1 MKAPSKSSHSDQDNE
16 SVKSENASKKEQSSP
31 PINKKPLNKIILNG
45 MDLEAADKMK
55 RIAAI
60 NPSFSKKLGISEDY
74 HKSNMISIVTAVSK
88 LVNKIYTPD
97 QYPDENQLDKEDS
110 KNWLEN
116 ETTKNFEKNDSISHF
131 QKTYLQQRS
140 SVRTP
145 TTNNMK
151 KWDSRISLKSTF
163 FKNDNKGFSDFK
175 KTDKKEQKPR
185 NSKRMNLLERLH
197 LTMIVKKFSIEDK
210 QNQKLWFLHHLI
222 DKSKDND
229 SFTQQRNVLFNE
241 YRMLFNEKD
250 TQLDDFDQIM
260 IPALKTFWK
269 EMNLMSSIL
278 EQLKLDQMNHS
289 DHITHLQDE
298 RMMNFERNFVN
309 IVEKNDIEK
318 LQTRDVTSVCQKIV
332 YRLLY
337 VWYCI
342 TNVCSIIIKHFMFE
356 TCSISV
362 ILLNSVFLA
371 MEDPTS
377 SVQSPIIQLFETIFL
392 VLYTIEMVLKIL
404 GMGFVIKR
412 NSYLRDT
419 WNVLDFIIVTSAF
432 LPLLIGGGG
441 GGINLSALRSLR
453 VLRPLKSISKIKKL
467 KAIIITVFNA
477 MPYLFE
483 IVVVTLFVFLIFAIA
498 GLQLFSGFLLKR
510 CFIESTGQTYYKDES
525 KSLMCA
531 GTDDCPGGFICG
543 KQLENPEWGV
553 TNFDNVMSSFLM
565 VFQITTLEGWS
576 MIMIY
581 MQKTF
586 TTLSVF
592 YFILLVF
599 IGNLF

>member
-1 MKAPSKSSHSDQDNE
+1 
-16 SVKSENASKKEQSSP
+16 
-31 PINKKPLNKIILNG
+31 
-45 MDLEAADKMK
+45 
-55 RIAAI
+55 
-60 NPSFSKKLGISEDY
+60 
-74 HKSNMISIVTAVSK
+74 
-88 LVNKIYTPD
+88 
-97 QYPDENQLDKEDS
+97 
-110 KNWLEN
+110 
-116 ETTKNFEKNDSISHF
+116 
-131 QKTYLQQRS
+131 
-140 SVRTP
+140 
-145 TTNNMK
+145 
-151 KWDSRISLKSTF
+151 
-163 FKNDNKGFSDFK
+163 
-175 KTDKKEQKPR
+175 
-185 NSKRMNLLERLH
+185 
-197 LTMIVKKFSIEDK
+197 
-210 QNQKLWFLHHLI
+210 
-222 DKSKDND
+222 
-229 SFTQQRNVLFNE
+229 
-241 YRMLFNEKD
+241 MLFNERD
-250 TQLDDFDQIM
+250 AQLDDFDHLM
-260 IPALKTFWK
+260 IPVLKTFRK
-269 EMNLMSSIL
+269 EMNLMSSNL
-278 EQLKLDQMNHS
+278 EQVKLDQMNHS

-298 RMMNFERNFVN
+298 RMINFERNFVN

-318 LQTRDVTSVCQKIV
+318 LQTRDVTTVCQKIV
-332 YRLLY
+332 YGLLY

-342 TNVCSIIIKHFMFE
+342 TSGCSIIIKHFMFE
-356 TCSISV
+356 TCSIAV

-377 SVQSPIIQLFETIFL
+377 EVQSSVIRLFETIFL

-432 LPLLIGGGG
+432 LPLLIGGGSS
-441 GGINLSALRSLR
+441 INLSALRSLR
-453 VLRPLKSISKIKKL
+453 VLRPLKSISKLKNL
-467 KAIIITVFNA
+467 KAIIITIFNA

-510 CFIESTGQTYYKDES
+510 CYNESAGQTYYKGGRE
-525 KSLMCA
+525 SLMCA

-576 MIMIY
+576 LIMIY

-586 TTLSVF
+586 TSLSVF